1 MREKLKKCPF
11 CGGKAIVTKDVFN
24 DNEMIYVICENCWAN
39 SGFCD
44 KEDKAIRKWNK
55 RTNPWHTG
63 TPTEGGLYLV
73 VTHEG
78 YDVWRFNK
86 NFKAWNL
93 HFDKVKAWMPIPPF
107 EANKDEECVVEN
119 G

>member
-1 MREKLKKCPF
+1 MIPNGKEIIIDGHKVVFESTTYQCRGCFFENRDDCPD
-11 CGGKAIVTKDVFN
+11 CDEGIWV
-24 DNEMIYVICENCWAN
+24 EENP
-39 SGFCD
+39 
-44 KEDKAIRKWNK
+44 
-55 RTNPWHTG
+55 NPWHTG

-107 EANKDEECVVEN
+107 EASKERE
-119 G
+119 

>member
-1 MREKLKKCPF
+1 MIPNGKEMDWHGHKLVFESENDQCRGCFFADKDECPE
-11 CGGKAIVTKDVFN
+11 CDEGLWV
-24 DNEMIYVICENCWAN
+24 EENP
-39 SGFCD
+39 S
-44 KEDKAIRKWNK
+44 
-55 RTNPWHTG
+55 PWHTG

-107 EANKDEECVVEN
+107 EANPSEEGREE
-119 G
+119 